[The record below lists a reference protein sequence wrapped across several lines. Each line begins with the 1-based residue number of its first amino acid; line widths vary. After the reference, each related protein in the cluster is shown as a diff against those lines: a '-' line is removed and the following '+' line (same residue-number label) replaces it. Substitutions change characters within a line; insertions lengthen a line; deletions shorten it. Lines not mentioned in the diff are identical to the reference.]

1 MASDLTGVPERVSLL
16 EARFE
21 EMSQTFRDHVE
32 RQERHQELVLKE
44 LGDIRQFLRTTQAI
58 GRITIWFGGVV
69 LVLISGLPNLI
80 QWLHDHLVFKP

>member
-32 RQERHQELVLKE
+32 RQERHQ
-44 LGDIRQFLRTTQAI
+44 A
-58 GRITIWFGGVV
+58 
-69 LVLISGLPNLI
+69 
-80 QWLHDHLVFKP
+80 